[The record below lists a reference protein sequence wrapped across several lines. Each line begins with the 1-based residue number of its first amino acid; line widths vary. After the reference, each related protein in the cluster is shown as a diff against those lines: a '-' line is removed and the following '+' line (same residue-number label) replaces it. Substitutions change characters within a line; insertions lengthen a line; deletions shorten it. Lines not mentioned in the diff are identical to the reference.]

1 MQVSNWRFAV
11 YLLILSG
18 FWTAFNQILGGVPL
32 VGYIRDFVQ
41 TKPLLDFV
49 ANVLSTLGLTGWSQ
63 RITDYVA
70 AGGQFNPEW
79 ISNLDPLFIVMFQIV
94 VSLTVARMGRF
105 PGMITGIVLA
115 GIGIALPALSG
126 GGEVGVL
133 HASGWLVVLAVF
145 IFAIGEMMASPTSQE
160 YIGSIAPKDKVA
172 LYMGYYFIAVALGN
186 LFGNVLG
193 GIFYGKLARDL
204 GRPDLMWL
212 LFGCMAFATALA
224 LALYNR
230 YAVPRPRPDEGYP
243 AARNR
248 NADEADGADA
258 RGSQRGDPD
267 RSCTATAGPRASR
280 VVRLVRVP

>member
-41 TKPLLDFV
+41 TKPLLNFL
-49 ANVLSTLGLTGWSQ
+49 AMVLGGLGLSGWSQ
-63 RITDYVA
+63 GITHYVA

-79 ISNLDPLFIVMFQIV
+79 ISNLDPLFIVICQIA
-94 VSLTVARMGRF
+94 VSLTVAKMGRF

-115 GIGIALPALSG
+115 GIGIAIPALSG
-126 GGEVGVL
+126 GGAVGVL
-133 HASGWLVVLAVF
+133 HASGWLVVLAVLVF
-145 IFAIGEMMASPTSQE
+145 SIGEMMASPTSQE
-160 YIGSIAPKDKVA
+160 YISSIAPKDKVA

-193 GIFYGKLARDL
+193 GIVYGKLARDL

-212 LFGCMAFATALA
+212 VFSGMAFVTAFA

-230 YAVPRPRPDEGYP
+230 YAVSPHV
-243 AARNR
+243 
-248 NADEADGADA
+248 
-258 RGSQRGDPD
+258 
-267 RSCTATAGPRASR
+267 TT
-280 VVRLVRVP
+280 RLK

>member
-41 TKPLLDFV
+41 TKPLLDFL
-49 ANVLSTLGLTGWSQ
+49 AMVLGGLGLSGWSQ
-63 RITDYVA
+63 GITDYVA

-79 ISNLDPLFIVMFQIV
+79 ISNLDPLFIVICQIA
-94 VSLTVARMGRF
+94 VSLTVAKMGRF
-105 PGMITGIVLA
+105 PGMITGIVVA

-126 GGEVGVL
+126 GGSVGVL

-145 IFAIGEMMASPTSQE
+145 VFAIGEMMASPTSQE

-172 LYMGYYFIAVALGN
+172 LYMGYYFVAVALGN

-193 GIFYGKLARDL
+193 GIVYGKLARDL

-212 LFGCMAFATALA
+212 VFGGMAFVTAVA

-230 YAVPRPRPDEGYP
+230 YAVPKP
-243 AARNR
+243 A
-248 NADEADGADA
+248 
-258 RGSQRGDPD
+258 SP
-267 RSCTATAGPRASR
+267 STTAKP
-280 VVRLVRVP
+280 